1 MKVMTVIELL
11 FEHLPERYVDAVVN
25 NLRDRSHLYEEAGTF
40 SSELMTLF
48 DWESSK
54 EGYEFWD
61 ELLECVLSDKE
72 LPEIPI
78 TIDYYPSTTF
88 VCGKSIYVMNAG
100 GTNINI
106 MYDIKDIKMKNMDP
120 HKKERLL
127 AFLN

>member
-1 MKVMTVIELL
+1 MTVLQLL
-11 FEHLPERYVDAVVN
+11 FEYLPERYIDAVVN
-25 NLRDRSHLYEEAGTF
+25 NMKDKSQLHNVAGTF

-48 DWESSK
+48 DWSDSR

-61 ELLECVLSDKE
+61 EVLDCVLSDQE

-78 TIDYYPSTTF
+78 TIDYFPSTTF
-88 VCGKSIYVMNAG
+88 VCGNSFYVMNAA

-106 MYDIKDIKMKNMDP
+106 AYDMKSWSIKHMDP
-120 HKKERLL
+120 YKKEKIL